1 MGADAVVRIF
11 DPLPHR
17 LALLGVAGVGLGW
30 SLGVTWAHW
39 PEVRASGHSL
49 LQAVPLVVAGGTAMI
64 LSLWIGVAAVMW
76 AMCRVC
82 GRRVG
87 LGIILLSL
95 SASALVL
102 WIVAP
107 VAALVLAG
115 SILPAGGLPWILI
128 VAGLCAYCA
137 QVVASL
143 RRTADISIP
152 RAVGCVALTAI
163 FCGSFLSL

>member
-1 MGADAVVRIF
+1 MVRIF
-11 DPLPHR
+11 NPLPHN
-17 LALLGVAGVGLGW
+17 LALFGVAGVGLCW

-49 LQAVPLVVAGGTAMI
+49 FQAIPLIVAGGTAMI
-64 LSLWIGVAAVMW
+64 LSLWIGAGAVMW

-107 VAALVLAG
+107 VAALVLAD
-115 SILPAGGLPWILI
+115 SVLSTAGLLWALI
-128 VAGLCAYCA
+128 VAGLLAYCA

-143 RRTADISIP
+143 RRSADISTV
-152 RAVGCVALTAI
+152 RAIGCVALTAI
-163 FCGSFLSL
+163 FCGSYLSL